1 LFSLKTETKLKKQ
14 DTFRIGISMAGAVS
28 AGAYT
33 AGVMDYLIEALENWQ
48 KAKELHLQGVPLH
61 NVVIEVLSGSSAG
74 GMTAV
79 ITAAAIQKRFP
90 PVGQDNYQTKA
101 SKANP
106 LFDSWVNQT
115 EDSQNDMMSQLL
127 DDKDI
132 LGSPDQNPNKEVRSI
147 FNSLFIEKIAG
158 RILSATVKDP
168 SVSRPYFADDLE
180 LFTTI
185 TNLRGFNY
193 KLEFITEAGRR
204 EDRMTMHRDLI
215 HLQLNPSGT
224 YREDGKIPFHFD
236 TAEGLN
242 KNLLADAA
250 IATGAF
256 PAGLAPR
263 LVVRDPKYIND
274 NPLLKITHGK
284 EYLVDPLVDYRAVC
298 VDGGV
303 INNEPY
309 DLTDKILTNR
319 ALEKTLYLKKNRQA
333 IQTQNE
339 TTASTFDTTI
349 LMIDPFPNWGETPL
363 SVYPDLQALKFTSFQ
378 LFAAMRQQ
386 LMFKS
391 DLLERALDENDYSR
405 FMIAPIRT
413 CKSIRQKNSLA
424 CGSVNGFGGF
434 FSRKFRVHD
443 YMLGRRNCQRFI
455 QEYFCVP
462 MEAGNPIM
470 ETGYLHLKE
479 EDLQFLCS
487 SDGKSLP
494 IIPDIRLSSRLTN
507 PDQNLPGQ
515 ISPDSTLPDEASA
528 GSAFLVRPEVEDEF
542 TYPSI
547 GLKYL
552 IQLEKKVKIRL
563 TIVLDNLSN
572 SNYPEGSVLPVN
584 PTVRRIRRRFW
595 FWRNFISPIGN
606 FASDRFVSIIKKTGK
621 DLAAR
626 KFIDAVVADM
636 DDKGLLV

>member
-1 LFSLKTETKLKKQ
+1 MKNQ

-48 KAKELHLQGVPLH
+48 KAKELHLPGVPLH
-61 NVVIEVLSGSSAG
+61 NVVIEVISGSSAG

-147 FNSLFIEKIAG
+147 FNSLFIEKIAH
-158 RILSATVKDP
+158 RILSSTVKDP
-168 SVSRPYFADDLE
+168 SINRTYFASDLE

-193 KLEFITEAGRR
+193 ELEFITEAGRR

-224 YREDGKIPFHFD
+224 YREDGKIPFHFE

-242 KNLLADAA
+242 KNILADAA

-263 LVVRDPKYIND
+263 VIMRDPKYIND

-284 EYLVDPLVDYRAVC
+284 EYLVDPLLEYSAVC

-319 ALEKTLYLKKNRQA
+319 ALEKARHLKENREA
-333 IQTQNE
+333 LPTQNE

-349 LMIDPFPNWGETPL
+349 LMIDPFPNWGEIP
-363 SVYPDLQALKFTSFQ
+363 SSDYPDLQALKFTSVQ
-378 LFAAMRQQ
+378 LLGAMRQQ
-386 LMFKS
+386 LAVKS
-391 DLLERALDENDYSR
+391 DLLERAFDENDFSR

-413 CKSIRQKNSLA
+413 SKSVRQNNSLA

-443 YMLGRRNCQRFI
+443 YMLGRRNCQRFL
-455 QEYFCVP
+455 QEYLCVP
-462 MEAGNPIM
+462 VEAGNLVI
-470 ETGYLHLKE
+470 ETGYRHLNE
-479 EDLQFLCS
+479 EDLQLLRS

-494 IIPDIRLSSRLTN
+494 IIPDIRLSSGLTN
-507 PDQNLPGQ
+507 LDQNLPGQ
-515 ISPDSTLPDEASA
+515 ISPDQTLPDEASA

-542 TYPSI
+542 TYPSV

-552 IQLEKKVKIRL
+552 MQLEEKVKIRL
-563 TIVLDNLSN
+563 KILLDNLSN
-572 SNYPEGSVLPVN
+572 SNDPEGSVLPVN
-584 PTVRRIRRRFW
+584 PTIRRMRRRSW

-606 FASDRFVSIIKKTGK
+606 FASDRLVSILKNTGK
-621 DLAAR
+621 DLVAR
-626 KFIDAVVADM
+626 KFIDAVVTDM